1 MRQTYD
7 RDVAASI
14 AARRADG
21 ADGRA
26 SARQVAAAGEEEY
39 KRGRKGSRWA

>member
-1 MRQTYD
+1 VSRTYD

-14 AARRADG
+14 AARRAVG

-26 SARQVAAAGEEEY
+26 SARLVAAAGEEEC
-39 KRGRKGSRWA
+39 KRGRKGRRWA